1 MFLFHTHFGCVDL
14 DKSIFIDSQ
23 SLCLNG
29 TTKCKFWNLTYKKET
44 SQVIGCLSKS
54 SQKV

>member
-1 MFLFHTHFGCVDL
+1 MLFLFHTHFGCVDL

-29 TTKCKFWNLTYKKET
+29 ITKCRFIATYKKET

-54 SQKV
+54 SQTV